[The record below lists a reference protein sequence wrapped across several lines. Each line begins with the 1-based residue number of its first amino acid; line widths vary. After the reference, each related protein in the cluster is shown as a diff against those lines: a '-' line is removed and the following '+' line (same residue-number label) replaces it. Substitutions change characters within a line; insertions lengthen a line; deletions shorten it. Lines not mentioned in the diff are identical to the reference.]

1 MFKYF
6 DAFSKYGSGFNK
18 PARRV
23 GRETNAVIL
32 QNCFSSVSEAARTYL
47 GFSAGV
53 EVGVTNTGCVGSV
66 NSGHGLPEQCRSWA
80 TPDPRNHLCL
90 S

>member
-6 DAFSKYGSGFNK
+6 YVFSGYRSGFNK

-23 GRETNAVIL
+23 GREINAVIL
-32 QNCFSSVSEAARTYL
+32 QNCFSVISEADHTYL
-47 GFSAGV
+47 EFSAGV
-53 EVGVTNTGCVGSV
+53 EVRVTNMGCVGSV
-66 NSGHGLPEQCRSWA
+66 NSGRGLSEQRRSWA
-80 TPDPRNHLCL
+80 TPDPRNHLCP